1 MITKRTA
8 SVVLVALALGF
19 FGFSSAQKYT
29 IMAPCTPGCSWD
41 VLAHAIADDLVKEG
55 LAEGAEVYNAPGGA
69 GSTGLQQFAKL
80 KGDPTQLFAF
90 GIGTVGGVALNKT
103 PLTFADVTPIA
114 RLAADHEVVY
124 VASSSPFKTLSDLVN
139 IWKEKPEGFI
149 WGGSGL
155 GSTSH
160 MMAGLIAQA
169 IGVNPAKIRFV
180 PSSGNLQGAKAAIQG
195 EIMAGTASYAS
206 LKELVNSGQIRLLG
220 ISAARRDRN
229 VPVPTLIE
237 QGVNVEFT
245 NWRGIAAPAGITP
258 RERAELQLK
267 FSRLARSA
275 SWRATLDSNNWN
287 SNLQTGE
294 SFRLFLEQQQGS
306 VQRLLESLQIIK

>member
-1 MITKRTA
+1 MTTKRTGWI
-8 SVVLVALALGF
+8 VLSALALGLG
-19 FGFSSAQKYT
+19 GFSSAQKYQ
-29 IMAPCTPGCSWD
+29 IMAPCTPGCSWE
-41 VLAHAIADDLVKEG
+41 VLARAVADDLVKEG
-55 LAEGAEVYNAPGGA
+55 LAESVEVYNAPGGG

-90 GIGTVGGVALNKT
+90 GVGAVGGVALNKT
-103 PLTFADVTPIA
+103 PLTLADLTPIA
-114 RLAADHEVVY
+114 RLASDHDVVY
-124 VASSSPFKTLSDLVN
+124 VAASSPYKTLSDL
-139 IWKEKPEGFI
+139 IAAWKEKPESII
-149 WGGSGL
+149 WGGSSA

-169 IGVNPAKIRFV
+169 VGVNPAKIKFV

-195 EIMAGTASYAS
+195 EITVGTGSYAS
-206 LKELVNSGQIRLLG
+206 FEPLVQSGQLRLLG
-220 ISAARRDRN
+220 ISGARRDRD

-237 QGVNVEFT
+237 QGVNVEFV

-258 RERAELQLK
+258 RERAELQVK

-275 SWRATLDSNNWN
+275 SWRATLEANNWN
-287 SNLQTGE
+287 SAFQAGE

>member
-1 MITKRTA
+1 MITKRT
-8 SVVLVALALGF
+8 VLALIGVIALS
-19 FGFSSAQKYT
+19 GFSSAQKYQ
-29 IMAPCTPGCSWD
+29 IMAPCTSGCSWD
-41 VLAHAIADDLVKEG
+41 VLARAVADDLVKEG
-55 LAEGAEVYNAPGGA
+55 LAESAEVYNAPGGG

-90 GIGTVGGVALNKT
+90 GIGAVGGVALNKT
-103 PLTFADVTPIA
+103 PLTLADLTPIA
-114 RLAADHEVVY
+114 RLAADHDVVY
-124 VASSSPFKTLSDLVN
+124 VAASSPYKTLGDL
-139 IWKEKPEGFI
+139 IAAWKEKPESII
-149 WGGSGL
+149 WGGSSA

-169 IGVNPAKIRFV
+169 IGVNPAKIKFV

-195 EIMAGTASYAS
+195 EITAGTGSYAS
-206 LKELVNSGQIRLLG
+206 FEPLVQSGQLRLLG
-220 ISAARRDRN
+220 ISAARRDRDI
-229 VPVPTLIE
+229 PVPTLIE

-275 SWRATLDSNNWN
+275 SWRASLESNNWN
-287 SNLQTGE
+287 SYLQTGE